1 MPYFIKLYR
10 KLISFLSIDGDL
22 YKKHEIFHRKK
33 SLKAN
38 KKEGKQKEYQAG

>member
-10 KLISFLSIDGDL
+10 KLISFLSIVGDL
-22 YKKHEIFHRKK
+22 YKNMKTLTKK

-38 KKEGKQKEYQAG
+38 KKESKQKECEAG